1 MRSWQGRHKFHH
13 IRRRCAQREHTAKCP
28 DPHLAMNKGAS
39 AAMFT
44 PMNASWAR
52 GRAASMSQPKAAPGV
67 HTPQV
72 TAGTLHQ
79 QNTKPRYISEDTA
92 PQKT

>member
-13 IRRRCAQREHTAKCP
+13 IRRRIVMCTEEHTAKCP
-28 DPHLAMNKGAS
+28 APHLAMNKGAS

-44 PMNASWAR
+44 PMNASWAS
-52 GRAASMSQPKAAPGV
+52 GKAASMSHPKAAPGV

-79 QNTKPRYISEDTA
+79 QNT
-92 PQKT
+92 